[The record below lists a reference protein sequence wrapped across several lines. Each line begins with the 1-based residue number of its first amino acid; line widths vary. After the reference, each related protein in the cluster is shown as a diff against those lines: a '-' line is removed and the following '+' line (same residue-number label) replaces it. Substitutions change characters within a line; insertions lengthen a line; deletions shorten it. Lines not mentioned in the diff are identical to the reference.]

1 MHLRY
6 AGKSN
11 ASMGKRLT
19 SIARLFRQEL
29 RVYRLVLKDKRT
41 PWLAKVLLGAAIA
54 YTLMPIDIIPDFIPI
69 LGHLD
74 DLVIVPVLVVAG
86 LKLIPKEVVD
96 DARNAVKL
104 TNKGIQH
111 GNSEESGNTEED
123 SRGKKGPVIT
133 QMVCGN
139 GLRSEGI
146 LLQRHFE

>member
-1 MHLRY
+1 MHPRY

-19 SIARLFRQEL
+19 SIARLFKQEL
-29 RVYRLVLKDKRT
+29 RVYRLILKDKRT

-69 LGHLD
+69 LGHVD
-74 DLVIVPVLVVAG
+74 DLVIVPVLVLVG

-104 TNKGIQH
+104 TQEGVQH
-111 GNSEESGNTEED
+111 GNFEESGNAEEE
-123 SRGKKGPVIT
+123 SRGKKGPLT
-133 QMVCGN
+133 NQMVCGN
-139 GLRSEGI
+139 GLRPEGI
-146 LLQRHFE
+146 LLQTHFE